1 MPLKGN
7 FETFNLNSIFQLL
20 SDDQKTGVLKVR
32 NENKEIRIYLKDGE
46 IIYATGSQNKDRLGH
61 FLISKDII
69 SQEQLQ
75 EALKK
80 GKAEKKALGKIL
92 LEKGILTSQ
101 NLKEII
107 HQQIE
112 HMIFNL
118 FLWDNGEFEYNDA
131 ALNLKGMIVAK
142 INVVGLLLEAA
153 RRIDEISI
161 LKKHIPNDMLTY
173 RITGKVS
180 DQDEITLNSAEL
192 KILSL
197 IDGQRS
203 VKQIILDGGFDEY
216 SAYKILYSLL
226 SSGLIESIET
236 QPEQTAIE
244 PIEESKDYSTII
256 VPYNNI
262 LQVLFRSLEGEIGNQ
277 AFVIFDESKQVTAS
291 QPYNIF
297 RNFQPKS
304 AVDVNAQEICQEI
317 APIKNYSDASQILIK
332 SFNEFILNI
341 LSKSNQLLGPKMTQ
355 QTIQEIDTV
364 LPRVDTAQTRI
375 SDKDHVIGEI
385 KHVLSQAL
393 GRLGKSR
400 SK

>member
-244 PIEESKDYSTII
+244 PIEESKDYS
-256 VPYNNI
+256 
-262 LQVLFRSLEGEIGNQ
+262 
-277 AFVIFDESKQVTAS
+277 
-291 QPYNIF
+291 
-297 RNFQPKS
+297 
-304 AVDVNAQEICQEI
+304 
-317 APIKNYSDASQILIK
+317 
-332 SFNEFILNI
+332 
-341 LSKSNQLLGPKMTQ
+341 SKST
-355 QTIQEIDTV
+355 
-364 LPRVDTAQTRI
+364 
-375 SDKDHVIGEI
+375 
-385 KHVLSQAL
+385 
-393 GRLGKSR
+393 
-400 SK
+400 